1 MGGGGRAGCGS
12 PLFAPAQP
20 VVESRLE
27 RNEHGVATRCR
38 RRCPPEGAPPVVDAR
53 AGEVRARVDRGSG
66 ASGCVGDGAL
76 SSPGRRRP
84 HRSGSGRQ
92 PATRCEPLALGSGCS
107 CRDDP
112 RRHARGLGRRGRG
125 RRAGLRPPDPRL
137 RRTARAVL
145 AARRSSEARHR
156 EARNA
161 HPPGHLRREQ
171 RRQAVARLLVSLS
184 RRLALVQL
192 QDGRPDRPL
201 RAGAGVPV
209 QAQGARREPR
219 RGRAHARAWCASVTA
234 TRRR

>member
-1 MGGGGRAGCGS
+1 M
-12 PLFAPAQP
+12 
-20 VVESRLE
+20 
-27 RNEHGVATRCR
+27 
-38 RRCPPEGAPPVVDAR
+38 DAR

-66 ASGCVGDGAL
+66 ASGRVGDGAL
-76 SSPGRRRP
+76 SSPGGRRP
-84 HRSGSGRQ
+84 HRPGSGRQ
-92 PATRCEPLALGSGCS
+92 PARLHRPERALIRPRLARQYERPATRAHRRRRRGSSVDSLDRRADDATRCEPLALGSGCS

-112 RRHARGLGRRGRG
+112 RRHGRGLGRRGRG

-137 RRTARAVL
+137 RRAARAVL

-171 RRQAVARLLVSLS
+171 RRQAVARLLVPLS

-209 QAQGARREPR
+209 QAQGARRELR
-219 RGRAHARAWCASVTA
+219 HGRAHARAWCASVTA